1 MWEDAEEYSM
11 NLDDLDDNRVTC
23 AKINGEVVVTGHA
36 NGLICIWSRNE
47 DLLMANDKCHYAEV
61 TDIIFGDVYM
71 NGPYTL
77 NLDCPDEKPILVNGH
92 FMVSTGLDGQV
103 TTRSL
108 KLSDHVSG
116 KLNHKFQIPFFPVKS
131 L

>member
-1 MWEDAEEYSM
+1 
-11 NLDDLDDNRVTC
+11 
-23 AKINGEVVVTGHA
+23 
-36 NGLICIWSRNE
+36 
-47 DLLMANDKCHYAEV
+47 
-61 TDIIFGDVYM
+61 M

-77 NLDCPDEKPILVNGH
+77 NLDCPEEKPILVNGH

-116 KLNHKFQIPFFPVKS
+116 KPNHKREHALASSDSFGRGKPTFFHPVLLIFHMNDPKGCPD
-131 L
+131 